1 MDADL
6 ERLDALAIVKPPSQ
20 LNPTFGK
27 GIGSA
32 IVSIWCRAAHGTSSK
47 KHPFV
52 GLNSRRVDDP
62 LAVSAFVVAARNS
75 IAKIGRDH
83 SGCFASAKAA
93 KEGGA
98 HGLNISE
105 AVAETVVH
113 GSPALFPGMK
123 QLEREEPQG
132 RLKKAIIESVIL
144 DRSLRSHSKA
154 LVREMFP
161 SYSCMSS
168 YNAIC
173 TVHVVTCHS

>member
-52 GLNSRRVDDP
+52 GLNSRRMDDP
-62 LAVSAFVVAARNS
+62 LAVPGFVVAARKLV
-75 IAKIGRDH
+75 AKIARDH

-93 KEGGA
+93 KEGAA
-98 HGLNISE
+98 HCLNTSK
-105 AVAETVVH
+105 AVVETVVH
-113 GSPALFPGMK
+113 GSPALFPAMK
-123 QLEREEPQG
+123 QLEREAP
-132 RLKKAIIESVIL
+132 
-144 DRSLRSHSKA
+144 
-154 LVREMFP
+154 
-161 SYSCMSS
+161 
-168 YNAIC
+168 
-173 TVHVVTCHS
+173 